1 MNNNIDAEMV
11 AEKIVHIIIDRL
23 GVETDGMK
31 SNMSLKDDLGIDS
44 FDSLRI
50 IFEVEDEF
58 GIKVPPSEVKNI
70 ETIDDIVSYIMKR
83 MVIGLN

>member
-1 MNNNIDAEMV
+1 MNKNIDAEMV
-11 AEKIVHIIIDRL
+11 TEKIVHIIIDRL
-23 GVETDGMK
+23 GVETEGME

-58 GIKVPPSEVKNI
+58 GIKVPPAEVKNI